1 MNGERDM
8 MKEREKNNNSNRKK
22 EMMTKVEL
30 KNMHSNDLRNLKKR
44 IQEELNFREDIGKE
58 IENNNNIKSSRENQS
73 YGQRKVND
81 S

>member
-1 MNGERDM
+1 M
-8 MKEREKNNNSNRKK
+8 MMSR
-22 EMMTKVEL
+22 VEL
-30 KNMHSNDLRNLKKR
+30 KNMHSNDLRKLKKM

-58 IENNNNIKSSRENQS
+58 INNDIKSSRENQS

>member
-1 MNGERDM
+1 MVFWV
-8 MKEREKNNNSNRKK
+8 SNMDVAKDKK
-22 EMMTKVEL
+22 TL
-30 KNMHSNDLRNLKKR
+30 KKIDLKMMHSNDLRELKKM

-58 IENNNNIKSSRENQS
+58 ISRITKKSPKENQS

>member
-1 MNGERDM
+1 MVFWVSNMDV
-8 MKEREKNNNSNRKK
+8 KTLEKID
-22 EMMTKVEL
+22 L
-30 KNMHSNDLRNLKKR
+30 KMMHSNDLRKLKSM

-58 IENNNNIKSSRENQS
+58 INNDIKSSRENQS